1 MSIRKVA
8 GKLGLKKVSALF
20 NITTSITLNNRKF
33 KIPIINNMGLINLSV
48 KDDFF
53 TRLFN
58 SIHVSGDGCF
68 IDIGVNVGQ
77 TLLKF
82 RSCSTATYIGFE
94 PNPGCVYYLNSLI
107 AANGMRDTTII
118 PVGLSSSSSVARF
131 YLKGSVDTAGTIVNE
146 LRPDFYS
153 GEDVNYVPVF
163 AFDTL
168 DVTGNRKI
176 ELIKIDVEG
185 AEYEVLQGM
194 SETIKKHRPI
204 ILCEIL
210 DSHNEENIRR
220 MQDRADKLT
229 AHMHGLDY
237 KIYRIIH
244 GDGNITPE
252 AIDEVKLKIW
262 SDESWNMNDYM
273 FLPKERLYE
282 DVVKAP
288 VL

>member
-20 NITTSITLNNRKF
+20 NITTSITLNNSKF
-33 KIPIINNMGLINLSV
+33 KIPIINNMGLINLAV

-53 TRLFN
+53 TQLFKAIPISN
-58 SIHVSGDGCF
+58 GGCF

-82 RSCSTATYIGFE
+82 RSCSNATYMGFE

-107 AANGMRDTTII
+107 AANNMRDTTIV
-118 PVGLSSSSSVARF
+118 PVGLSSSDAVAKF

-153 GEDVNYVPVF
+153 AEEVNYVPVF
-163 AFDTL
+163 AFDGL
-168 DVTGNRKI
+168 GVVNKKI

-185 AEYEVLQGM
+185 AEYEVLLGM
-194 SETIKKHRPI
+194 AETLKKQRPVV
-204 ILCEIL
+204 LCEIL
-210 DSHNEENIRR
+210 DSHNEENITR
-220 MQDRADKLT
+220 MQERANKLVE
-229 AHMHGLDY
+229 HMHSLDY

-244 GDGNITPE
+244 GNGNITPE
-252 AIDEVKLKIW
+252 AIDEVKLKKW
-262 SDESWNMNDYM
+262 SDDSWNMNDYM
-273 FLPKERLYE
+273 FLPKERSYA
-282 DVVKAP
+282 DVVKN
-288 VL
+288 